1 MSESITQQMM
11 FCCWLQ
17 MDTMANQAP
26 SHQVRVSE
34 GSAKEE
40 SGLSAAFR
48 QERCVA
54 ESAYTLVFDK
64 ILQIIQIDLAKV
76 WVNGNEMS

>member
-1 MSESITQQMM
+1 
-11 FCCWLQ
+11 
-17 MDTMANQAP
+17 MDTMTNQAP
-26 SHQVRVSE
+26 SHPVRISE

-54 ESAYTLVFDK
+54 ESGCTIVSNE
-64 ILQIIQIDLAKV
+64 ILQINQADLAKV
-76 WVNGNEMS
+76 SANGNESS